1 MAITRH
7 PIDSY
12 DLKLNFWEEFPD
24 YKLHP
29 IFGEFWVLNKKTN
42 LINSSNFMWILSLC
56 YDRKSSI
63 FVQPEV
69 DKWEVSCDDVFNDKD
84 FFIGLHTDPD
94 LQDKVVFPTGVTLRK
109 YISAFEESIDTPL
122 GLSLR
127 LLEAK
132 LIERT
137 DFIHGTPYSMDYYE
151 TTGAGRVITKK
162 GTADQLDK
170 MFAATDKINSLIQK
184 AMDDLRN
191 SEGLGTAKGGETES
205 LGDGDKSF

>member
-12 DLKLNFWEEFPD
+12 DLHLNFWEEFPD
-24 YKLHP
+24 YKVHP
-29 IFGEFWVLNKKTN
+29 LFGELWVLNKKDN
-42 LINSSNFMWILSLC
+42 LQNSSKFMWVLSLC

-63 FVQPEV
+63 FAQPEI
-69 DKWEVSCDDVFNDKD
+69 DKWEVSCDDVFEDKD
-84 FFIGLHTDPD
+84 FFMTLHTETGT
-94 LQDKVVFPTGVTLRK
+94 QDKLIFPKDVTLRK
-109 YISAFEESIDTPL
+109 IISGFEESIDTPL
-122 GLSLR
+122 GISLR

-137 DFIHGTPYSMDYYE
+137 EFIHGTPYCMDYYE
-151 TTGAGRVITKK
+151 DKNGKYTLKK

-184 AMDDLRN
+184 AMDELRS

-205 LGDGDKSF
+205 LGDSDKSY